1 VEGRAL
7 GLASSCCCVAIS
19 GEVLNLLARKV
30 GRLHCR
36 AAGVCVGRRN
46 VDRIVEDRK
55 GWIARKM

>member
-1 VEGRAL
+1 MEGRAL
-7 GLASSCCCVAIS
+7 ALASSCCCVAVS

-36 AAGVCVGRRN
+36 AADVCVGRSN

-55 GWIARKM
+55 G